1 MESEPRDSA
10 PARGE
15 PVETRDSAGTSR
27 ADPDKSLHAHFDEL
41 AEGIRVY
48 VESKI
53 DLLKLTVWRGV
64 VLTGIFI
71 VAVLGAASVFVTAVV
86 LLCMGVSDG
95 ISDLIGHRWAGE
107 LATGLL
113 VVGGGAA
120 ATFIYIRTTEK
131 RSHRR
136 TVEKYEALERRK
148 EGNGKHH
155 E

>member
-10 PARGE
+10 PAGAE
-15 PVETRDSAGTSR
+15 PAETRETRGASR
-27 ADPDKSLHAHFDEL
+27 ADPDKSFHAHLDEL
-41 AEGIRVY
+41 VEGVKVY

-95 ISDLIGHRWAGE
+95 ISELIGHRWAGE

-113 VVGGGAA
+113 VVGGGSMAA
-120 ATFIYIRTTEK
+120 FIWIKMTAK

-136 TVEKYEALERRK
+136 IVEKYEAMEHRK
-148 EGNGKHH
+148 DGNGKHH

>member
-10 PARGE
+10 PARAG
-15 PVETRDSAGTSR
+15 PVETRDSTGTSR
-27 ADPDKSLHAHFDEL
+27 ADPEKSFHAHLDEL
-41 AEGIRVY
+41 AEGIKVY
-48 VESKI
+48 IESKI

-64 VLTGIFI
+64 LLTGIFI

-95 ISDLIGHRWAGE
+95 ISELIGHRWAGE
-107 LATGLL
+107 LATGFL

-120 ATFIYIRTTEK
+120 AAFIWIKTTEK

-136 TVEKYEALERRK
+136 TVEKYETMERRK